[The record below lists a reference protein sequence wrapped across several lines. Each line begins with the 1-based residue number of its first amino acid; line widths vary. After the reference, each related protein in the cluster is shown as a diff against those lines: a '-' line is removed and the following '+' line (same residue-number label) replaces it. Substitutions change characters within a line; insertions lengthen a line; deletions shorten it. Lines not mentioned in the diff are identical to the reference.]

1 MGRRALR
8 ALGWCGCTV
17 FALLALVGCMRPS
30 EQSPD
35 HPLLG
40 VNPDGTPK
48 WVRKGSGAY
57 DGDHGKA
64 LYGVGLVSGIR
75 NLALLRQTADNRARG
90 EVAKLFDVYVTA
102 MMKDY
107 QRATTAGAG
116 EASAEE
122 QDVVAVQQTL
132 TETALRGVELRD
144 RWRDPVTGAEYAL
157 AVLPLDGIKQS
168 VEAAR
173 QLDAQVRDHVRR
185 NAARAFDEL
194 DTALRQRDERG
205 R

>member
-1 MGRRALR
+1 MRRGLLR
-8 ALGWCGCTV
+8 AFCWWGCV
-17 FALLALVGCMRPS
+17 ACAGAALAGCMRPS
-30 EQSPD
+30 ESSPE

-57 DGDHGKA
+57 EGDHGKA
-64 LYGVGLVSGIR
+64 FYGVGLVTGIR

-107 QRATTAGAG
+107 QRSSMAG
-116 EASAEE
+116 EGQASAEE

-185 NAARAFDEL
+185 NAARAFDQL